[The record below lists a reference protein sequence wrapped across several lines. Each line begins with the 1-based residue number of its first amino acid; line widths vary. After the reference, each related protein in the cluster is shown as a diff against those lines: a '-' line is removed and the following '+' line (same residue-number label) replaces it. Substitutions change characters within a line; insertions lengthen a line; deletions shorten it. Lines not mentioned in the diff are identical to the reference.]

1 MTLPD
6 EMVIG
11 PERRGGTPMVGILGI
26 GNILIRDEGFG
37 VHCVQRLQELYQ
49 VPDNVEVLDGGT
61 AGIMLAPFIESV
73 DLLYVI
79 DTVNGGGEPG
89 SIHCFSDSDVRAGN
103 IQGRMSPHQL
113 GLLEIL
119 SLCQLRGEAPE
130 QVELIT
136 VVPQDLSTG
145 LGLSPVVEARIPEV
159 IDMLID
165 RLDREGIVFK
175 SMLQD
180 NSTADGTFSHAFK
193 AHQLPTFK

>member
-6 EMVIG
+6 KMV
-11 PERRGGTPMVGILGI
+11 PARERRGDAPMIGILGI

-49 VPDNVEVLDGGT
+49 VPDSVAVLDGGT

-79 DTVNGGGEPG
+79 DTVNGSGEPG
-89 SIHCFSDSDVRAGN
+89 TIHCFSDSDVRAGN

-113 GLLEIL
+113 GLLEIF
-119 SLCQLRGEAPE
+119 SLCQLRGEAPDL
-130 QVELIT
+130 VELIT

-145 LGLSPVVEARIPEV
+145 LGLSPVLEARIPEV
-159 IDMLID
+159 IDMLLD
-165 RLDREGIVFK
+165 RLARQGVVFK
-175 SMLQD
+175 RRE
-180 NSTADGTFSHAFK
+180 AGVA
-193 AHQLPTFK
+193 

>member
-6 EMVIG
+6 EMIPASPHEG
-11 PERRGGTPMVGILGI
+11 DRPKVGILGI

-49 VPDNVEVLDGGT
+49 VPDNVGVFDGGT

-79 DTVNGGGEPG
+79 DTVNGSGEPG
-89 SIHCFSDSDVRAGN
+89 TIHCFSDSDVRAGN
-103 IQGRMSPHQL
+103 IQSRMSPHQL

-119 SLCQLRGEAPE
+119 SLCQLRGEAPD

-145 LGLSPVVEARIPEV
+145 IGLSPVVESRIPV
-159 IDMLID
+159 VLDMLMD
-165 RLDREGIVFK
+165 RLGRRGIVFNR
-175 SMLQD
+175 QE
-180 NSTADGTFSHAFK
+180 AGGA
-193 AHQLPTFK
+193 